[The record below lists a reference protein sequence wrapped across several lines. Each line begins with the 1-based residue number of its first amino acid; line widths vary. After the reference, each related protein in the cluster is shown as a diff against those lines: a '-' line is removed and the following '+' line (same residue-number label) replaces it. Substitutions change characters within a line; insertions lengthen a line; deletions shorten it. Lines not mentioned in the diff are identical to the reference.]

1 VPQVGHAVWG
11 SFGSRHCGQ
20 RTSVGAVA
28 FHFARLDLV
37 LLRDI
42 LRLGTATS
50 VLLTYLRHGGTVRS
64 CLHRDLPQSCPPG
77 VEGWAV
83 VMSGAR
89 LSKPHATLDAQP
101 GAVFLASRR
110 ERQREDQGISEDRL
124 KIEQIP
130 VQRVPVLATI
140 PAVLLITEQFL
151 APDCHCLGHGLEAPR
166 ALACHRCGD
175 PDCGEHT
182 LGN

>member
-1 VPQVGHAVWG
+1 M
-11 SFGSRHCGQ
+11 
-20 RTSVGAVA
+20 A

-50 VLLTYLRHGGTVRS
+50 VLLTYLRHGGTARS

-77 VEGWAV
+77 VQGRAV
-83 VMSGAR
+83 PMSGTR
-89 LSKPHATLDAQP
+89 LGKPYTAFGAQP

-110 ERQREDQGISEDRL
+110 ERQREDQSISEDRL
-124 KIEQIP
+124 KIEQVP

-151 APDCHCLGHGLEAPR
+151 APDCNCLGHGLEAPR
-166 ALACHRCGD
+166 ALASHGCGD

-182 LGN
+182 LGD